1 MVVGSQLLMVGN
13 GERLLLT
20 RVIEIVC
27 VACIY
32 IVSARLGQLFAIEP
46 GNVTPVW
53 LPSGLMIALAFI
65 RGPGIW
71 PGIFLGAFLGNVW
84 AYFSIES
91 VSLAFKSIFAGSF
104 NGIGDV
110 LSTVVI
116 VQLFLKFSKVDKVL
130 SAFKGFV
137 LFLVFCVLIGPG
149 ISAVFGV
156 TSLAAFGFLEWTN
169 YWKVLATWWTGDG
182 VGVLLLAPLILSW
195 HQLKNTNIS
204 SSMTL
209 TIVLVIAS
217 MVLASVLFKVVD
229 IPFWLYLVSYC
240 LAPLLLIS
248 SLYLGQHNCF
258 TALLIFSSVAI
269 ISTSSGFGPFSLSS
283 ENINLIELQLFIAVM
298 TVVIGFLSI
307 TVRQRYEAELNAI
320 KKEKSLSEAQKLA
333 NLGNWELDLTN
344 NHLTWSDEVFRI
356 FELDQARFDASYE
369 SFMSKVHPDDR
380 ELVNKAYANS
390 IEEKTAYDIEH
401 RLLMDDGRI
410 KYVNERCETEY
421 DQDGKAIRSIGS
433 VLDITER
440 KSAEQK
446 IIHQAH
452 YDSLTGLPNRFL
464 TIDRLSQ
471 LLLEA
476 DREKTKVAVLF
487 LDLDFFKKINDSMG
501 HEVGDNLLIQVA
513 KRMQSTVRADDT
525 VGRLGGDEFLVLL
538 RGLHGADEAR
548 FIVESL
554 QECCSAPFFIDS
566 RKIVI
571 SSSIGVVMY
580 PGDGETPTE
589 VLRNADLAMYLAKE
603 QGRNKYSFFTEEMN
617 SVVSRNLAIE
627 ENMRGAIDKKEFS
640 VLFQP
645 QLDLKTNTIFRAEAL
660 LRWKNDV
667 LGRVSPG
674 EFIPVAESNG
684 LIVELGQF
692 VLDCSLSLI
701 REVKEDYGR
710 DIVLSINI
718 SPRQFRDINLV
729 DYIERAIEQYDLKP
743 ECIELEITEGLLI
756 TGYAGVKSTLTKL
769 HKLGIKISLDD
780 FGTGYASLNYLR
792 SYPFDELKIDRLFIN
807 DINKIEG
814 KELVNAAI
822 AMAHALHLS
831 VVAEG
836 VETEEQLKAV
846 RKLGCDIAQG
856 YLISKPIN
864 KNDFITLLNSHE

>member
-1 MVVGSQLLMVGN
+1 M
-13 GERLLLT
+13 
-20 RVIEIVC
+20 
-27 VACIY
+27 Y
-32 IVSARLGQLFAIEP
+32 
-46 GNVTPVW
+46 
-53 LPSGLMIALAFI
+53 
-65 RGPGIW
+65 
-71 PGIFLGAFLGNVW
+71 
-84 AYFSIES
+84 
-91 VSLAFKSIFAGSF
+91 
-104 NGIGDV
+104 
-110 LSTVVI
+110 
-116 VQLFLKFSKVDKVL
+116 
-130 SAFKGFV
+130 
-137 LFLVFCVLIGPG
+137 
-149 ISAVFGV
+149 
-156 TSLAAFGFLEWTN
+156 
-169 YWKVLATWWTGDG
+169 
-182 VGVLLLAPLILSW
+182 
-195 HQLKNTNIS
+195 
-204 SSMTL
+204 
-209 TIVLVIAS
+209 
-217 MVLASVLFKVVD
+217 
-229 IPFWLYLVSYC
+229 
-240 LAPLLLIS
+240 
-248 SLYLGQHNCF
+248 
-258 TALLIFSSVAI
+258 
-269 ISTSSGFGPFSLSS
+269 
-283 ENINLIELQLFIAVM
+283 
-298 TVVIGFLSI
+298 
-307 TVRQRYEAELNAI
+307 
-320 KKEKSLSEAQKLA
+320 
-333 NLGNWELDLTN
+333 
-344 NHLTWSDEVFRI
+344 
-356 FELDQARFDASYE
+356 
-369 SFMSKVHPDDR
+369 
-380 ELVNKAYANS
+380 
-390 IEEKTAYDIEH
+390 
-401 RLLMDDGRI
+401 
-410 KYVNERCETEY
+410 
-421 DQDGKAIRSIGS
+421 
-433 VLDITER
+433 
-440 KSAEQK
+440 
-446 IIHQAH
+446 
-452 YDSLTGLPNRFL
+452 
-464 TIDRLSQ
+464 
-471 LLLEA
+471 
-476 DREKTKVAVLF
+476 
-487 LDLDFFKKINDSMG
+487 
-501 HEVGDNLLIQVA
+501 
-513 KRMQSTVRADDT
+513 
-525 VGRLGGDEFLVLL
+525 
-538 RGLHGADEAR
+538 GADEAR

-836 VETEEQLKAV
+836 VETEDQLKAV